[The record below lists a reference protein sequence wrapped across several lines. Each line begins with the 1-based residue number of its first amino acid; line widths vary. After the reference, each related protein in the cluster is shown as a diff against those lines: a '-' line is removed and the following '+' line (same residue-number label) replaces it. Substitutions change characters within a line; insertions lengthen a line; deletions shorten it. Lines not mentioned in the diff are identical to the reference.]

1 MKSELHAIK
10 NTGIGDPDHLQ
21 SIIARIERLE
31 AQRRELGADVKE
43 ILLEAKTQKFDIKV
57 IRKIIADRQRDPE
70 EVAEEYEKIDSYLG
84 MLADLPLGQ
93 YAIARG

>member
-10 NTGIGDPDHLQ
+10 NSGGDPDHLQ
-21 SIIARIERLE
+21 SIITRIERLE

-70 EVAEEYEKIDSYLG
+70 EVAEEYEKIESYLG
-84 MLADLPLGQ
+84 MLADLPLGK

>member
-21 SIIARIERLE
+21 SIITRIERLE

>member
-1 MKSELHAIK
+1 MKSERHAIK

-43 ILLEAKTQKFDIKV
+43 ILLEAKTQKFDIKI

-70 EVAEEYEKIDSYLG
+70 EVAEEREKIESYLG